1 MNPTHDTPEKA
12 AKHGPLEPPHPGHP
26 PHPDPNQVLVT
37 LNRHP
42 VNIRR
47 GQYTGAELKAA
58 LGVPVDHELDLVV
71 NGEFKP
77 IANEYKLH
85 VRGGEVFVS
94 QVGQGQSS

>member
-1 MNPTHDTPEKA
+1 MNPTHDSPETA
-12 AKHGPLEPPHPGHP
+12 AKHGPHEPPHAGHP
-26 PHPDPNQVLVT
+26 PHPEPNQVLVT
-37 LNRHP
+37 LNRNS
-42 VNIRR
+42 VTIRR

-77 IANEYKLH
+77 IANEDKFH